1 MKSIIVHTHSCLCQ
15 HIPTEYW
22 YRNLKSGLWLHT
34 QYTRVSFLRIRAHST
49 VHVSKQ
55 TKIIYLNKH
64 DKVRRAIVCK
74 AQKMH
79 RFKLCKPLLR
89 PYQGHKASDKRNERI
104 RCNSSAFTLSGTIAL
119 PFGVIVRT
127 RSSTVILARPFFL
140 VKALHWALSSSLQ
153 PHSMSRS
160 RNNSFNLSFSPLS
173 IN

>member
-15 HIPTEYW
+15 HIPKEYW

-64 DKVRRAIVCK
+64 DKVKRAIVCK
-74 AQKMH
+74 AQNRH
-79 RFKLCKPLLR
+79 PFKLCKPLLR

-104 RCNSSAFTLSGTIAL
+104 RCNSSAFTLSGTIAAPVHRYNFRAEWL
-119 PFGVIVRT
+119 TSI
-127 RSSTVILARPFFL
+127 FL
-140 VKALHWALSSSLQ
+140 VPHQKKEEQFQHSCSSRQGKS
-153 PHSMSRS
+153 
-160 RNNSFNLSFSPLS
+160 
-173 IN
+173 